1 MLSPRKLLPH
11 RVPRA
16 DTPMCYV
23 SCTYVNLFRLPLIR
37 SNNKTRQWLANDHFY
52 APFFSNYSSSH
63 DQISLKCTC
72 LGAMAGLVRCWN
84 LQVTV
89 ECTSRDALICLRPN
103 HSKTGNGMNFSFP
116 TDTCIYKKLA
126 WWLFGCPINMVV
138 VVASQR
144 RGPRFNPVSS
154 HIFGPTTTMIMY
166 LIWGTIK

>member
-1 MLSPRKLLPH
+1 MLCVLHLRKSFPITTDPVQQQNAAMISKRPLL
-11 RVPRA
+11 RA
-16 DTPMCYV
+16 I
-23 SCTYVNLFRLPLIR
+23 L
-37 SNNKTRQWLANDHFY
+37 
-52 APFFSNYSSSH
+52 SNYSSSH

-116 TDTCIYKKLA
+116 ADTCIYKKLA
-126 WWLFGCPINMVV
+126 WWLFGCPIDMVV

-154 HIFGPTTTMIMY
+154 HIFRPTTTMIKY
-166 LIWGTIK
+166 LIWGIIK